1 MPTLIVILPAHPSDE
16 NAGYEY
22 LLTPDGITPA
32 ELSRAPLALLPQ
44 PKGAEVVV
52 MVGPQQLSWH
62 EVQLPRGTLGRG
74 MFQDKST
81 PRLRAVL
88 EGLLEDRLLDETSQ
102 LHFAMAPEPRAD
114 APVWVAVCDRA
125 WLRTAL
131 QTLELAGLKVSRVVP
146 EFTPDVPPD
155 VLHVVGEP
163 EDAHLVFTGRGGVSS
178 WPLSA
183 ASVALLNWSDAHPI
197 VAEPAVAS
205 LAEQLFKRPVAL
217 QQAALRRLQAS
228 TSSWDLA
235 QFDLVTSGGSRTFKG
250 VVAGA
255 ANFMRAPRWRAARLA
270 LVALVVVNIAG
281 LNTLAWREKAAIQAQ
296 RTAVR
301 NTLTSTFPGVQ
312 VVVDAPLQMARE
324 VALLQQTSGTP
335 TGRDIETMLAT
346 FSASAPANTV
356 PSGIEFVAGELRLR
370 GLTLQP
376 QEIEQLAFKLKA
388 QGYLAA
394 PDRDSLLIKQGNTP

>member
-1 MPTLIVILPAHPSDE
+1 MSTLIVTLPTHPSDE
-16 NAGYEY
+16 NSGYDY
-22 LLTPDGITPA
+22 LLTPDGVTPG
-32 ELSRAPLALLPQ
+32 ELSRAPLALLPR
-44 PKGAEVVV
+44 PKGAEVVA
-52 MVGPQQLSWH
+52 MVGPHHLSWH
-62 EVQLPRGTLGRG
+62 EVQLPQGTLGRG

-88 EGLLEDRLLDETSQ
+88 EGMLEDRLLDETSQ
-102 LHFAMAPEPRAD
+102 LHFAMAPAPRAD
-114 APVWVAVCDRA
+114 APVWVAVCNRA

-131 QTLELAGLKVSRVVP
+131 QTLEMAGLKVSRVVP
-146 EFTPDVPPD
+146 EFAPDAPAD

-183 ASVALLNWSDAHPI
+183 ESVALLNWSEANPI
-197 VAEPAVAS
+197 VAEPAVAE

-235 QFDLVTSGGSRTFKG
+235 QFDLMTSRRSRAFKG
-250 VVAGA
+250 VVAAA

-281 LNTLAWREKAAIQAQ
+281 LNTLAWREKASIQAQ

-312 VVVDAPLQMARE
+312 VVVDAPIQMARE
-324 VALLQQTSGTP
+324 VAILQQASGAP
-335 TGRDIETMLAT
+335 TGHDIETMLAT

-356 PSGIEFVAGELRLR
+356 PSSIEFAASELRLR

-376 QEIEQLAFKLKA
+376 QEIEQIAFKLKA

-394 PDRDSLLIKQGNTP
+394 PDRDSLLIKPGNTP

>member
-1 MPTLIVILPAHPSDE
+1 MSTLIVTLPSHPSDD
-16 NAGYEY
+16 NAGYDY
-22 LLTPDGITPA
+22 LLTPDGVGLGDT
-32 ELSRAPLALLPQ
+32 SRATLALLPQ
-44 PKGAEVVV
+44 TKGAEVVA
-52 MVGPQQLSWH
+52 MVSPRHLSWH

-81 PRLRAVL
+81 TRLRAVL
-88 EGLLEDRLLDETSQ
+88 DGLLEDRLLDETSQ
-102 LHFAMAPEPRAD
+102 LHFALAPSPRAD

-131 QTLELAGLKVSRVVP
+131 QTLEMAGLKVSRVVP
-146 EFTPDVPPD
+146 EFTPDGPVD

-183 ASVALLNWSDAHPI
+183 ESVALLNWSDAHSI
-197 VAEPAVAS
+197 VAEPAVAE

-228 TSSWDLA
+228 TSPWDLA
-235 QFDLVTSGGSRTFKG
+235 QFDLANSGRSRAFKG
-250 VVAGA
+250 IFA
-255 ANFMRAPRWRAARLA
+255 ALTNFLRAPRWRPARLA

-281 LNTLAWREKAAIQAQ
+281 LNTLAWREKATIQAQ

-312 VVVDAPLQMARE
+312 VVVDAPIQMARE
-324 VALLQQTSGTP
+324 VAVLQQMSGAP
-335 TGRDIETMLAT
+335 TGRDIETMMSL
-346 FSASAPANTV
+346 FGASAPANTL
-356 PSGIEFVAGELRLR
+356 PSGIDFAAGELRLR

-376 QEIEQLAFKLKA
+376 QDIEQIAFKMKA
-388 QGYLAA
+388 QGYLAT
-394 PDRDSLLIKQGNTP
+394 PDQDSLLIKQGNTP